1 MAQKIEKFEVLWTV
15 EAVNDLSD
23 IVSYIAADRSLT
35 SQNIYR
41 LIKEKCQTLELFP
54 EQGKISPELKELGLT
69 RYREILVDVWKILYV
84 IRDRKVCILSVFDS
98 RRDIEKIIFNKLI
111 GRY

>member
-1 MAQKIEKFEVLWTV
+1 MAQKIEKFQVFWTV

-23 IVSYIAADRSLT
+23 IVSYIASDRSLT

-41 LIKEKCQTLELFP
+41 LIKEKCQTLTLFP

-69 RYREILVDVWKILYV
+69 RYREIVVDVWRILYV
-84 IRDRKVCILSVFDS
+84 IRDRNIYILSVFDS
-98 RRDIEKIIFNKLI
+98 RRDLEKMIFNKLI